1 MFFIKIEDDKMS
13 KNYGDWTE
21 KLSNIVYSKLIML
34 FTNLKS
40 YILKLLQSNSDL
52 EETYNFQNTF
62 SEILENATTHEEGF
76 ILSLALVPHLI
87 PHFLDDI
94 IKEVY
99 PEGGDF
105 PELGGV
111 KTENHRGLIPT
122 GQTALY
128 LLAKEDI
135 NFRLQIQQLFSPEH
149 WFYKEN
155 VLAIEEVRDGE
166 PIMSGKL
173 VLSKEMVH
181 LLCYGE
187 NLKPK
192 FGTNFPAKEVHTLM
206 EWNDLIVNDEVHTQI
221 TQIKLWIKHQK
232 TLLHDWGMQ
241 KHILPGY
248 RTLFYGPS
256 GTGKT
261 LTATLLGKEFNRP
274 VYRIDLSQV
283 VSKYIGETEKNL
295 EKIFNLAENK
305 DWILLFDE
313 ADALFGKRTSTKS
326 SNDRYANQEVSYLLQ
341 RVEQFNGLVIL
352 TSNFKNNID
361 DALLRRFNSIIK
373 FSKPNAEERI
383 KLWTNSIP
391 KKLSVSKDVLEK
403 IGEKY
408 ELTGAQIISA
418 IMHASLLS
426 IEEKSTKLSTENLLL
441 GIKAEFDKEEKSF
454 VKLSNS

>member
-1 MFFIKIEDDKMS
+1 
-13 KNYGDWTE
+13 
-21 KLSNIVYSKLIML
+21 ML
-34 FTNLKS
+34 FKNLKS
-40 YILKLLQSNSDL
+40 YIFQILQSNSDL
-52 EETYNFQNTF
+52 EEKYNFQNIF
-62 SEILENATTHEEGF
+62 SEILERATTHEEGF

-87 PHFLDDI
+87 PNFLDEI

-99 PEGGDF
+99 PEGGEY

-135 NFRLQIQQLFSPEH
+135 NYRLQIQRLFSPEH
-149 WFYKEN
+149 WFFKEN
-155 VLAIEEVRDGE
+155 ILLVDDVKEGE

-173 VLSKEMVH
+173 MLPKGMVH

-187 NLKPK
+187 VMKPK
-192 FGTNFPAKEVHTLM
+192 FGTNFPAQEVHTFM
-206 EWNDLIVNDEVHTQI
+206 EWNDLIVNELVHNQI
-221 TQIKLWIKHQK
+221 NQIKLWIKHQK
-232 TLLHDWGMQ
+232 TLLQDWGMQ
-241 KHILPGY
+241 KHIIPGY

-295 EKIFNLAENK
+295 EKIFNLAEHK

-341 RVEQFNGLVIL
+341 RVERLNGLVIL

-361 DALLRRFNSIIK
+361 DAFLRRFNSIIK
-373 FSKPNAEERI
+373 FSKPNVEDRI
-383 KLWTNSIP
+383 KLWSNSIP
-391 KKLSVSKDVLEK
+391 KNCTVPSNLINK
-403 IGEKY
+403 IAEKY

-418 IMHASLLS
+418 IMHTSLLA
-426 IEEKSTKLSTENLLL
+426 IEEKSTILSQENLLL
-441 GIKAEFDKEEKSF
+441 GIKAEFDKEERQF
-454 VKLSNS
+454 NLL